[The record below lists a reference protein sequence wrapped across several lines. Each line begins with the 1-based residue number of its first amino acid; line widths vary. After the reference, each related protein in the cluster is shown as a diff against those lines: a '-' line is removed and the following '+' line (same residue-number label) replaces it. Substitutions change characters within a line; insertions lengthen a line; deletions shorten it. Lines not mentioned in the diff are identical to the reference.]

1 MAVVGGCSSRRGHG
15 LGWAGLGWA
24 GLGWAGLGWAGL
36 GWAGLGWA
44 GLGCSST
51 RHAAAGC
58 RLPRHYAPASCPRAV
73 TPRPREL
80 QPPAHESQVITG
92 FLGAGKTTLVNYVLN
107 EVMQ

>member
-1 MAVVGGCSSRRGHG
+1 VAVVGGCSSRRGHG

-36 GWAGLGWA
+36 QQ
-44 GLGCSST
+44 
-51 RHAAAGC
+51 HAARGARRAARGC

-80 QPPAHESQVITG
+80 QPPAHASQVITG